1 MMHVAQLFFM
11 RRSVRDALELESFW
25 ARVSN
30 LLVRMWKGRPGVLM
44 MKAFDT
50 DMVDKWMSTWST

>member
-11 RRSVRDALELESFW
+11 RRSVRDALELESFR

-30 LLVRMWKGRPGVLM
+30 LWKGRICVLYDDQGV
-44 MKAFDT
+44 
-50 DMVDKWMSTWST
+50 

>member
-11 RRSVRDALELESFW
+11 KRSVRDALELESFR

-30 LLVRMWKGRPGVLM
+30 LLVPYVYFM
-44 MKAFDT
+44 MIKAFDT
-50 DMVDKWMSTWST
+50 DMVDKWMSSWST